1 MTPLLIIVIVSLS
14 QRISTKHC
22 MFEYSEPKPE
32 EEEEEEDEYCTL
44 LPCLP
49 RIKISYPEKWA
60 SLISN
65 LKTLNAHYKT
75 SSV

>member
-1 MTPLLIIVIVSLS
+1 
-14 QRISTKHC
+14 